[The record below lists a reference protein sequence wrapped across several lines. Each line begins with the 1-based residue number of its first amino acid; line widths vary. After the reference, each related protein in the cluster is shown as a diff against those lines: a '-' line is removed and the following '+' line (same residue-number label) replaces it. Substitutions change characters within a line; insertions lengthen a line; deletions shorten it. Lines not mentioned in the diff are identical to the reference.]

1 MLETLHLSLVGD
13 LTLHHLW
20 PPLLEAKYM
29 SLLNEYCAN
38 STNYSDIND
47 FVINEI
53 VYYIKVFFLTGHKG
67 RLLDKVWKYIVVN

>member
-1 MLETLHLSLVGD
+1 MLEALRLNLVGD

-47 FVINEI
+47 FDIYEMSV
-53 VYYIKVFFLTGHKG
+53 LH
-67 RLLDKVWKYIVVN
+67 